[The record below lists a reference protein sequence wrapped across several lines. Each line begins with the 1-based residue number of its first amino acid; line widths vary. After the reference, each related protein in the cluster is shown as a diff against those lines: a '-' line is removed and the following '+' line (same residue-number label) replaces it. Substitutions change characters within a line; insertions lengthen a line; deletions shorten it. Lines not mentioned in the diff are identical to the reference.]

1 MALVLSLK
9 GSNVTKAAISGPDKL
24 VPEEYWT
31 VSRTW
36 FSVHHLDHIISFA
49 TGRPLSIERKY
60 IDVPWPRI
68 DSDAELP
75 SPFPCM
81 VVIMQT
87 LGLLHDELN
96 DIDQLEELAD
106 STREKLFRYN
116 DELINYYAHL
126 PPALSFDIHNF
137 QSYVATGESGTYL
150 MLHLWFHAIV
160 IGLHR
165 PGLRYGQETRAK
177 SICLTPESRGI
188 ALSSARTMTSIL
200 SLVEVVDTG
209 TLVSSPFIDQAVE
222 VAGLVFIAESTSTSN
237 PLRRITNRS
246 NYEICLRTL
255 RRLIT
260 YWKGVSWVTT
270 TMEQQAEGIR
280 ETDPAEG
287 SVDPHSLI
295 ELQDTKMIQKLF
307 EKMQQS
313 MPSRTVTKAQESI
326 GVGFS
331 GLTNDS
337 GPGSV
342 MILQPNSP
350 SIRDQM
356 HSTGRSRSP
365 PVGARKYCFPEQHFT
380 SESALIGGE
389 SWHSWIDDRF
399 WEDLDL
405 TFETLPD

>member
-1 MALVLSLK
+1 
-9 GSNVTKAAISGPDKL
+9 
-24 VPEEYWT
+24 
-31 VSRTW
+31 
-36 FSVHHLDHIISFA
+36 
-49 TGRPLSIERKY
+49 
-60 IDVPWPRI
+60 
-68 DSDAELP
+68 
-75 SPFPCM
+75 
-81 VVIMQT
+81 
-87 LGLLHDELN
+87 
-96 DIDQLEELAD
+96 
-106 STREKLFRYN
+106 
-116 DELINYYAHL
+116 
-126 PPALSFDIHNF
+126 
-137 QSYVATGESGTYL
+137 
-150 MLHLWFHAIV
+150 
-160 IGLHR
+160 
-165 PGLRYGQETRAK
+165 
-177 SICLTPESRGI
+177 
-188 ALSSARTMTSIL
+188 
-200 SLVEVVDTG
+200 
-209 TLVSSPFIDQAVE
+209 
-222 VAGLVFIAESTSTSN
+222 
-237 PLRRITNRS
+237 
-246 NYEICLRTL
+246 
-255 RRLIT
+255 
-260 YWKGVSWVTT
+260 
-270 TMEQQAEGIR
+270 MEQQAEGIR

-365 PVGARKYCFPEQHFT
+365 PVGARKYGFPEQHFT